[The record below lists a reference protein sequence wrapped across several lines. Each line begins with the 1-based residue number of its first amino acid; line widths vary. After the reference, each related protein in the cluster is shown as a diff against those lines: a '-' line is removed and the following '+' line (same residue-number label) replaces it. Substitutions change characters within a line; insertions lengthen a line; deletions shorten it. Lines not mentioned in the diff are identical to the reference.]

1 MEVGSLSEWAW
12 LELAS
17 LEWKMGRPLRLYAFA
32 RDSMTPKMME
42 RAIDVDER
50 GVDGRSSLYHLSDKA
65 CTGISFDVQGVVA
78 TQLITVKV
86 LNEAASQIEREG
98 LEEFAFV
105 CHGGTHRSV
114 ACCMLLA
121 MIVYREAVIHLS
133 TPRTNHAADLAG
145 MC

>member
-1 MEVGSLSEWAW
+1 MEVASVSEWAF
-12 LELAS
+12 LELVS
-17 LEWKMGRPLRLYAFA
+17 MEWKMRRPLRLYAFA
-32 RDSMTPKMME
+32 RESMSETMMA

-50 GVDGRSSLYHLSDKA
+50 GVDGRSSLYDLKDPS

-78 TQLITVKV
+78 TQLITAKV

-121 MIVYREAVIHLS
+121 MIVYREADIHLS
-133 TPRTNHAADLAG
+133 TRRTNHAAEVVG
-145 MC
+145 MR